1 MKNVRQKIL
10 NMHEECKNNTKCRC
24 YCQSADVIVK
34 KGVTVHHTREEFLCN
49 TRNIARLIKLLSQYL
64 KEDGHTV
71 INCEDDADTQIVETA
86 LDFAL
91 EKNNITAFAEDRH
104 IYTTFKVIFL
114 EENFS

>member
-1 MKNVRQKIL
+1 
-10 NMHEECKNNTKCRC
+10 MHEECKNNTKCRC

-71 INCEDDADTQIVETA
+71 INCEDDTNTQSVEAA
-86 LDFAL
+86 LDCTC
-91 EKNNITAFAEDRH
+91 EKENITAFVED
-104 IYTTFKVIFL
+104 TFFVL
-114 EENFS
+114 